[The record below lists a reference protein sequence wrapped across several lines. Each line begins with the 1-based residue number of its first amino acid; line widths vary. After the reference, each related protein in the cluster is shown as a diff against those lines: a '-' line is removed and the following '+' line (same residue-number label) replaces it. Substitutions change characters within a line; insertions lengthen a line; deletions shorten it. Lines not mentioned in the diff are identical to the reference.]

1 MTAPSAPNEVLLRV
15 LVLALHQLRDL
26 SVCVHPK
33 PTDVVIFHRL
43 CLERLRTLCDALGLS
58 LDVDPSLAGTSHLPV
73 VPPERND
80 TQRLHLR
87 RLCTDYV
94 RMLSK
99 RRDLRGAAH
108 IRIYAQLI
116 SMLLKMSENIPR
128 GVVKEHP

>member
-58 LDVDPSLAGTSHLPV
+58 LDVDPSLTESSHLPV
-73 VPPERND
+73 VPPECNNN
-80 TQRLHLR
+80 QRLLLR
-87 RLCTDYV
+87 CLCINFLLALRKKKGFSTPGRDQAYV
-94 RMLSK
+94 RLV
-99 RRDLRGAAH
+99 
-108 IRIYAQLI
+108 
-116 SMLLKMSENIPR
+116 SMLLKMSENMPR
-128 GVVKEHP
+128 GVLKELP